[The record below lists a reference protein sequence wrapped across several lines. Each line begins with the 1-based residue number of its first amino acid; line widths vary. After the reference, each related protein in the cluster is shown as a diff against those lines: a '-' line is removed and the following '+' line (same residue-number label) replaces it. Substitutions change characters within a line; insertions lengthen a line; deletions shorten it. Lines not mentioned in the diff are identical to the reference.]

1 MSHIT
6 STMDNFTVQ
15 SVEYIVEGGDPID
28 SETGSQ
34 IVMTLVPNVG
44 FAIEA
49 PNFTPQSPL
58 PQGITQIT
66 FAQDGINVIMTMD
79 VDANFDMPNND
90 LTIPICINGSSRQI
104 GVIIKGNVDINTNP
118 AGGPIT
124 PTNQFKAFQAEGP
137 INTTEEVIT
146 ETLQAAAGYYFANQ
160 PTISLVEGDP
170 DSYSFSVVPSYTT
183 DNDGIQRLTSAVCK
197 AFYTYP
203 DTSIEGDEILVFGRA
218 VEIPVLDRKITAYSM
233 TQGIISVNGE
243 TRPISLVGV
252 VGAQFT
258 VTVTGDAGSNPN
270 FSGTGTNVWSGS
282 LQGNIESESI
292 IFPAVTQDVTYT
304 ITITGDLSPDG
315 IGTNPFT
322 LQQVNNV
329 DFSIELISSDYTVT
343 PTTQT
348 VSVLPGQTD
357 INPPNGQRFVFNYV
371 VTAGAVTPTFGFQGI
386 VASASDF
393 TLFGGNDSG
402 FSIDIISGFPNL
414 AGTELNVSI
423 VGNIFNTEFSPTG
436 IAANFGAEL
445 EIDDKIVDAA
455 PPRAKTSAR
464 VFAYANSTVLCGQTT
479 IVNDG
484 FIFFDNSPNGSIPPN
499 GTQLYDSATSSGWS
513 LGAGAIAI
521 FPFTSPGGTGGQ
533 DYILVNGTGEVT
545 ASGQCSAT
553 SGPNTGGSNVSSGST
568 SGGTTDDSSESVDGD
583 TGQIQQE

>member
-1 MSHIT
+1 
-6 STMDNFTVQ
+6 MDNFTVQ
-15 SVEYIVEGGDPID
+15 SGAYIVEGGDPID

-34 IVMTLVPNVG
+34 IIMTLVPNVG

-49 PNFTPQSPL
+49 PNFAPKSPL

-66 FAQDGINVIMTMD
+66 FTQDGVNVIMTMD

-104 GVIIKGNVDINTNP
+104 GVIIKGDVDINTDAN
-118 AGGPIT
+118 IT
-124 PTNQFKAFQAEGP
+124 PAKIFKPFQAEGP
-137 INTTEEVIT
+137 INTTEEVVT
-146 ETLQAAAGYYFANQ
+146 ETLQADTGYYFANE

-170 DSYSFSVVPSYTT
+170 DSYSFSVVPSYTL

-203 DTSIEGDEILVFGRA
+203 DTSIEGDQILVFGRA
-218 VEIPVLDRKITAYSM
+218 IEIPVLDREITAYSM

-258 VTVTGDAGSNPN
+258 VTVVGDAGSNPN
-270 FSGTGTNVWSGS
+270 FSGTGTNTWTGTMQGS
-282 LQGNIESESI
+282 IESESI
-292 IFPAVTQDVTYT
+292 IFPGVTQDVNYT
-304 ITITGDLSPDG
+304 ITISGPDLASD

-329 DFSIELISSDYTVT
+329 NFSIELLSSDYTVT
-343 PTTQT
+343 PTTRTIQ
-348 VSVLPGQTD
+348 VLPGQTD
-357 INPPNGQRFVFNYV
+357 ISPPNGQRFVFHYV

-386 VASASDF
+386 IATPSDF
-393 TLFGGNDSG
+393 TLFGGNDTG
-402 FSIDIISGFPNL
+402 FSIDLISGFPNF
-414 AGTELNVSI
+414 AGTELNVSV
-423 VGNIFNTEFSPTG
+423 VGSIFNTEFSPTG
-436 IAANFGAEL
+436 TAANFGAEMN
-445 EIDDKIVDAA
+445 IDNKIVDAA

-484 FIFFDNSPNGSIPPN
+484 FIFFDNNPNGSIPAN

-553 SGPNTGGSNVSSGST
+553 SGPNTGGSNVSSGNS
-568 SGGTTDDSSESVDGD
+568 SGGTTDDNGETIGGD
-583 TGQIQQE
+583 EGQITQE